1 MKRDFDAEALAL
13 VAAELVSKGV
23 RGLKDDSDYCDTNYV
38 DAVST
43 AFQLLNLTSGI
54 TSRLK
59 ELEASPQ
66 MLAMLAAKLRE
77 NTLPRSD
84 ASMKAIE
91 RALDLW
97 LQCKSAHA
105 FDWETAG
112 KRKAAIDK
120 RLGEQI
126 TLNQA
131 LKRIT
136 GAGSGPAG
144 RKRFLEKYAKY
155 GKTAE
160 AQRFI
165 MEHEDKLL
173 SAQLAELYRKSYLSL
188 RSKRAHTARGTFK
201 KAHRGEKKL

>member
-1 MKRDFDAEALAL
+1 VKKDFDAEALAL

-23 RGLKDDSDYCDTNYV
+23 RGLKDDSDYADTNYV
-38 DAVST
+38 DAISI

-54 TSRLK
+54 ASRLK

-77 NTLPRSD
+77 NTLPHSD

-91 RALDLW
+91 RAVDLW

-112 KRKAAIDK
+112 KHIAEINERWAK
-120 RLGEQI
+120 EI
-126 TLNQA
+126 TLNKA
-131 LKRIT
+131 LMRIT
-136 GAGSGPAG
+136 GKRSGPAG
-144 RKRFLEKYAKY
+144 RKRFLEKYAKN
-155 GKTAE
+155 GKAAE

-165 MEHEDKLL
+165 QEHEGKPVSVGLV
-173 SAQLAELYRKSYLSL
+173 ELYRARFLSFRPERA
-188 RSKRAHTARGTFK
+188 RSARGTIK
-201 KAHRGEKKL
+201 KARAEKSV